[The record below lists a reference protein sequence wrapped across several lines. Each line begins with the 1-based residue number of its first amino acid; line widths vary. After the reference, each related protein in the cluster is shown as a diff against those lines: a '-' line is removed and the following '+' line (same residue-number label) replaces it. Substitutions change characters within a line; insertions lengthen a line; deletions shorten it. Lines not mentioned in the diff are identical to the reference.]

1 MSYSPCR
8 QYRRLPDGL
17 AVRVFR
23 FTQPLPVLGQAS
35 RQIGWQVRQYPLTT
49 LRLLLTTF
57 DDPVTTFQWQLIL
70 FRAGEGAEDDE
81 EQPLVAKRLG

>member
-1 MSYSPCR
+1 M
-8 QYRRLPDGL
+8 
-17 AVRVFR
+17 RVFR

-49 LRLLLTTF
+49 F
-57 DDPVTTFQWQLIL
+57 DDPVTTFQWQLTL
-70 FRAGEGAEDDE
+70 FRAGEGAEDGE